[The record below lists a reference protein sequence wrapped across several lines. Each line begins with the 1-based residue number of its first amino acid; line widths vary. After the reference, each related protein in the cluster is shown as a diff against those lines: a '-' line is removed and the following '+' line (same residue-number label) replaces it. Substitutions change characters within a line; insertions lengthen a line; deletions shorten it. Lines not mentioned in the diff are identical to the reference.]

1 MSQFT
6 SQLFLR
12 SFSAQEVTAAGSKA
26 QLYEVT
32 HDFTYLSDKLG
43 HVVTVPGRSATAPIG
58 FVTDFASIPR
68 AAWEIIDPED
78 PIIAWPSVIHDY
90 LYSCKGKLPDGF
102 RYNRE
107 KADGVLREGM
117 ECCGASSL
125 IRNAVYQA
133 VRLGGAA
140 HWG

>member
-12 SFSAQEVTAAGSKA
+12 SFSAAEVAAAGSKV

-32 HDFTYLSDKLG
+32 SDFTYVSDKLG
-43 HVVTVPGRSATAPIG
+43 RSVIVPGRSAAAPAG

-68 AAWEIIDPED
+68 AAWNIIDPED
-78 PIIAWPSVIHDY
+78 PIIAWPSVVHDY
-90 LYSCKGKLPDGF
+90 LYSRKGKLPDGF
-102 RYNRE
+102 AYTRT

-117 ECCGASSL
+117 EVCGASSV
-125 IRNAVYQA
+125 IRQSVYQA
-133 VRLGGAA
+133 VKAFGGS